1 MTFRVIIATARGW
14 DHYCADDAM
23 VDAVEAAIGGI
34 TFDGAAPARGTDP
47 VFEYKRVAIAWHESD
62 KVSSTDASS
71 SSSSSS
77 RVNSPK
83 SPRNHSDLKPLGL
96 FYIDHT
102 STVAISE
109 LKVCR
114 GQLMKLYQCFHLH
127 TIFPSFLTYVSQ
139 IHGENVPVITVT
151 SRAGAGNGG
160 TAVPG
165 QVGRQ
170 QFVFAPKSFCS
181 SLTSTEGSINQF
193 HATAQSEDN
202 VKKVRRQANNVL
214 VSVRCVLVFTHPVLL
229 LVICTGTS
237 NVV

>member
-1 MTFRVIIATARGW
+1 MYPSVPSNLVQILPFFGGWSEISRTAYLVKKWRRTYVTFRVIIATARGW

-23 VDAVEAAIGGI
+23 VDAVEAAVGGI
-34 TFDGAAPARGTDP
+34 TFDGATPARGTDP

-62 KVSSTDASS
+62 QASSTDTNSS
-71 SSSSSS
+71 STSGA
-77 RVNSPK
+77 NSPR

-160 TAVPG
+160 YRRADPHPA
-165 QVGRQ
+165 RQ
-170 QFVFAPKSFCS
+170 SA
-181 SLTSTEGSINQF
+181 
-193 HATAQSEDN
+193 
-202 VKKVRRQANNVL
+202 R
-214 VSVRCVLVFTHPVLL
+214 
-229 LVICTGTS
+229 
-237 NVV
+237 